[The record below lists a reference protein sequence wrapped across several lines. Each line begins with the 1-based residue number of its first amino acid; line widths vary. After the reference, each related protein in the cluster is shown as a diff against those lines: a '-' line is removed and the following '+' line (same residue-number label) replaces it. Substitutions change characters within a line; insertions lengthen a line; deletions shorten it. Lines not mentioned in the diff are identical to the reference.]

1 MNWMMNKFM
10 ALSAFFIVGIMSWL
24 LWPTASVPILAYHQ
38 VSEENDIYSVTAEQF
53 AEQMEYLSAKG
64 YHAISLEE
72 LFAAYEGKAT
82 LPSKPIVITF
92 DDGYED
98 NFLTALPIME
108 KYNMKATVF
117 VVPSLVNTPDYL
129 SWQQV
134 LAMKERKIEIGSH
147 TMNHIGLGE
156 VSPEQQRQEIFESKM
171 VLEQH
176 IGTAVKFFAYPY
188 GQFTPISQQLLQ
200 EAGYKGASSGIPGLN
215 HKGTDAYALKRVNVP
230 HPRYGLGEFRL
241 RLFRAE
247 IYSKLG
253 I

>member
-1 MNWMMNKFM
+1 MNWKMNKFV
-10 ALSAFFIVGIMSWL
+10 ALSVFFIVGIMSWL
-24 LWPTASVPILAYHQ
+24 LWPTPSVPILAYHQ
-38 VSEENDIYSVTAEQF
+38 VSEEKDIYSVTAGQF

-72 LFAAYEGKAT
+72 LFAAYEGKGT
-82 LPSKPIVITF
+82 LPNKAIVITF

-156 VSPEQQRQEIFESKM
+156 VSPEKQRQEIVDSKL

-176 IGTAVKFFAYPY
+176 LGTTVKFFAYPY
-188 GQFTPISQQLLQ
+188 GQFTAITQQLLR

-215 HKGTDAYALKRVNVP
+215 NPNTDAYALKRVNVP

-241 RLFRAE
+241 RLLRAE